1 MPEESLEM
9 PDETVSSEEEE
20 SEFDMTPEG
29 YVEYQAQAIRNK
41 IMCGINAHLD
51 RRHLACS
58 PICLNYLEAA
68 MDALYEFGDTD
79 DELRLKKYAYMIFT
93 CGDRALIKTMLIDAL
108 VTHRMGASIV
118 EEESDLNEL
127 ARMADSQCEMRT
139 SMRETTRIFASR
151 IEEGDFGDYRDGED
165 EGDEG
170 DDASSG
176 RVSDASSVFDEG
188 DSSDAQDDEDTD
200 EITRAMR
207 DAQLRGIS

>member
-1 MPEESLEM
+1 M

-29 YVEYQAQAIRNK
+29 YVEYQAQMIRNK
-41 IMCGINAHLD
+41 VMCGINAHLD

-58 PICLNYLEAA
+58 PICLNYLEAT

-93 CGDRALIKTMLIDAL
+93 CGDRALIKTILIDTL

-118 EEESDLNEL
+118 EEESDPNEL

-151 IEEGDFGDYRDGED
+151 IEEGDFGDLSAEILDGED
-165 EGDEG
+165 EGDEC
-170 DDASSG
+170 DDASSI
-176 RVSDASSVFDEG
+176 FDEG
-188 DSSDAQDDEDTD
+188 DSSDVSDDEDID
-200 EITRAMR
+200 EIARAMR